1 MAMTS
6 AQRRAAQLAQL
17 QAEQERYDKAIED
30 AVENA
35 AEARCK
41 AVEELYELLEVGKT
55 RNDKDGARRAA
66 KLVERV
72 AALVEQWAES
82 DGEEAPTDGPM
93 EAWREEHGAADLGRA
108 AAAVGGSGDRQG
120 PRHLPGVGALVCR
133 IDGAW
138 RSPDPERSEDAGG
151 SRGRAAPPW
160 QADRGTH
167 DAKRYEAHG
176 KTACRCVM
184 EWDKALP
191 HRQDDGAHNT

>member
-55 RNDKDGARRAA
+55 RNDKDEARRAA

-72 AALVEQWAES
+72 SALIEQLAES
-82 DGEEAPTDGPM
+82 DGVEAPTDGPM
-93 EAWREEHGAADLGRA
+93 EAWREEPAAPDLGRA
-108 AAAVGGSGDRQG
+108 ASGF
-120 PRHLPGVGALVCR
+120 
-133 IDGAW
+133 
-138 RSPDPERSEDAGG
+138 
-151 SRGRAAPPW
+151 
-160 QADRGTH
+160 
-167 DAKRYEAHG
+167 
-176 KTACRCVM
+176 
-184 EWDKALP
+184 
-191 HRQDDGAHNT
+191 